1 MEDKATTVVLTMIFG
16 QTMDFLAD
24 SPRKQ
29 WSIPWDPML
38 NHHLSG
44 AFPHGE
50 TPTGPGEALRDGFV
64 AVLQNLERETCID
77 ASVAAAVIRRNNA

>member
-1 MEDKATTVVLTMIFG
+1 
-16 QTMDFLAD
+16 
-24 SPRKQ
+24 
-29 WSIPWDPML
+29 ML